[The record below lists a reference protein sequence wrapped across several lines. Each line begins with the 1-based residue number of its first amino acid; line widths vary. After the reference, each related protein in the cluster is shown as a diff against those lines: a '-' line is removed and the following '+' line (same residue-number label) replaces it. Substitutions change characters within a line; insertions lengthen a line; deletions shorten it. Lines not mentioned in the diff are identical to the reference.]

1 MGGEHV
7 DRRDQFVRALWRH
20 ADGLRLKEF
29 EHRART
35 GAITALVKIAV
46 HEGAVMNSYQALEIK
61 MVGPRLGEVLTA
73 CEKSGS
79 EPTATERGRYASA
92 AGAILAVLA
101 AADELVPMRNLL
113 IEAGRLLESDK
124 QFKSLDSIL
133 EFPGSCTA
141 WAQMTP
147 LENGLGWVKRR
158 SRTAWEGKC
167 GFELTALGRE
177 AAAAVVARVGTGA
190 DSKGALRKFGD
201 AGQQLL
207 LVDDRE
213 GGGDAHGLGDVS
225 RRLALAKVPHET
237 RRLPSGW
244 GDYCVTRSP
253 GKPDELEA
261 LDEVFGVVERKTAVD
276 LADSLVDGRWT
287 SQYKAMLSTA
297 RRLGLERVV
306 YVVEGEAKNHVH
318 RACGCGCRGV
328 GRCGNPRVD
337 EIEAAL
343 AARARE
349 SLVEIHRT
357 ADSRATAAWLAEAL
371 PAPATQPHTPKKVR
385 KAAPE
390 EIKQESPAKKTKKT
404 GEISTKLGAD
414 WEAKDGDA
422 LLKHPLLALKTLCE
436 SLGENTSGT
445 KKDLVAR
452 LMEKPMPSV
461 LATRRKR
468 GGYTPHDRSCAHA
481 IMCALERA
489 QRRAGDSKTWGLT
502 KDGVMAAAEATG
514 VSKVSLFAKA
524 GPMGYDGWACA
535 QDLQRKGEP
544 PLVRKV
550 NPGSKFALT
559 TRNALDD
566 DGSVVRCGRDVA
578 TALHF
583 KAHQRNWCAC
593 KDPPPPS
600 DLTALPQLHDL
611 ALCDPR
617 TAAAK
622 PAAAKRR
629 AATTKKPAASRP
641 LTAFF
646 PPKPA
651 PATPPTISKSRIPHE
666 QSDDDD
672 PFADDEPMVR
682 CDTKIERR
690 LVLDDDDDDPFVDD
704 EPLTRPATT
713 FVVDLTLDS
722 PEVANRHP
730 STPRRPKGDC
740 IDLTGP
746 SP

>member
-1 MGGEHV
+1 MVGVEHI

-20 ADGLRLKEF
+20 ADGLRLDEF
-29 EHRART
+29 ENRART
-35 GAITALVKIAV
+35 GAITALVRIAV
-46 HEGAVMNSYQALEIK
+46 NDGAVMNAYQAMEIK

-79 EPTATERGRYASA
+79 EPTATQQGRHASA

-101 AADELVPMRNLL
+101 AADELVPMGDLL
-113 IEAGRLLESDK
+113 SEAGRLLESDK
-124 QFKSLDSIL
+124 RFKSLDSIL

-158 SRTAWEGKC
+158 MRTAWAGKC

-177 AAAAVVARVGTGA
+177 AAETVVARVGTGA
-190 DSKGALRKFGD
+190 DSKGALRRFGD
-201 AGQQLL
+201 AGQRLL

-225 RRLALAKVPHET
+225 RRLALARVPHET

-244 GDYCVTRSP
+244 GDYCVTRNP
-253 GKPDELEA
+253 GKPDELDA
-261 LDEVFGVVERKTAVD
+261 LDGVFGVCERKTAVD

-297 RRLGLERVV
+297 RRLGLERIV
-306 YVVEGEAKNHVH
+306 YVVEGDPKDHVH
-318 RACGCGCRGV
+318 RACGCGCHGV
-328 GRCGNPRVD
+328 GRCGNPKVD
-337 EIEAAL
+337 DVEAAL

-357 ADSRATAAWLAEAL
+357 ADSRATAAWLAAAL

-385 KAAPE
+385 EAAE
-390 EIKQESPAKKTKKT
+390 VKQESPAKKTKKA
-404 GEISTKLGAD
+404 GEISSKLAAD
-414 WEAKDGDA
+414 WQARDA
-422 LLKHPLLALKTLCE
+422 DAMQRHPLLALKTLCE
-436 SLGENTSGT
+436 SLGENTSGS
-445 KKDLVAR
+445 KKELVAR
-452 LMEKPMPSV
+452 LLQKPMPSL

-481 IMCALERA
+481 IMCALEQA

-502 KDGVMAAAEATG
+502 KDAVMAAAEATG

-550 NPGSKFALT
+550 GSKFALT

-583 KAHQRNWCAC
+583 KAHQRDWCAC
-593 KDPPPPS
+593 RDPPPPS
-600 DLTALPQLHDL
+600 ELTALPQLHDL
-611 ALCDPR
+611 ALFDSR
-617 TAAAK
+617 TAK
-622 PAAAKRR
+622 PAAAQKP
-629 AATTKKPAASRP
+629 APVKKPATSRP

-646 PPKPA
+646 APKPA
-651 PATPPTISKSRIPHE
+651 PATPPTIKKSRIRSE
-666 QSDDDD
+666 QSDDD
-672 PFADDEPMVR
+672 PFDEPAPIHSK
-682 CDTKIERR
+682 KIERR
-690 LVLDDDDDDPFVDD
+690 LDLEEDDPFVDD
-704 EPLTRPATT
+704 VPSTRPARNV
-713 FVVDLTLDS
+713 VVDLTMDS
-722 PEVANRHP
+722 PELARRH
-730 STPRRPKGDC
+730 STTPHKRSGDDDC